1 MAQKKVTM
9 KVYGMT
15 CEDCVATVSDGLRN
29 AGASD
34 VQVSLGDGTV
44 TVVMDNSMIK
54 PGDLVKAPVFGKAS
68 HYKAQIRKVE

>member
-9 KVYGMT
+9 RVYGMT
-15 CEDCVATVSDGLRN
+15 CEDCVTTVSSRLKE

-34 VQVSLGDGTV
+34 IQVSLGDGTA
-44 TVVMDNSMIK
+44 TVVIDDSMIEAE
-54 PGDLVKAPVFGKAS
+54 DLVKAPVFGKTS